1 MPLQEW
7 SIRILY
13 NFAETKLNKLMTMNK
28 TLLFALLAICA
39 LWSSCGNNSNNGNG
53 SAAAAVDNPKVT
65 DSTLCQFS
73 NLDIDKQFSYIDED
87 GDTLYFDNS
96 FSAFWPQIINGKP
109 CPNLQQALFRAMT
122 DSAELNQLDKVT
134 DFLLDPSNYTDYE
147 SKLLMPAKSVKDDE
161 NKLSTSEVK
170 VNMESMTDRLLTY
183 HLGTYSYLAGAVH
196 GIYAHNYVTYDL
208 QTDKAVTLDD
218 VVADTT
224 MLRTAILRSI
234 KQTYDYDKDDLF
246 IPDNGLLPLP
256 RDFYFDNSVMHVIYQ
271 VYEIASYAQ
280 GLIDA
285 PIFPYML
292 KPEEI
297 KRLFTPYG
305 LELID
310 YTE

>member
-1 MPLQEW
+1 
-7 SIRILY
+7 
-13 NFAETKLNKLMTMNK
+13 MNK
-28 TLLFALLAICA
+28 NLILTLAAIIMATLF
-39 LWSSCGNNSNNGNG
+39 SCGNNSSNLEAINDG
-53 SAAAAVDNPKVT
+53 DEVT

-73 NLDIDKQFSYIDED
+73 NIKLEKMFSYLDEER
-87 GDTLYFDNS
+87 DTLYFDNT
-96 FSAFWPQIINGKP
+96 FTAFWPEVINGKP
-109 CPNLQQALFRAMT
+109 CTELQQALFRAMT

-147 SKLLMPAKSVKDDE
+147 SKLLVPAKSVKYDE

-208 QTDKAVTLDD
+208 KTEKAVTFDD
-218 VVADTT
+218 VIADTT
-224 MLRTAILRSI
+224 LLRNVTYKAI

-256 RDFYFDNSVMHVIYQ
+256 RDFYFQDQVLHIVYQ
-271 VYEIASYAQ
+271 VYEVASYAQ
-280 GLIDA
+280 GMIDA
-285 PIFPYML
+285 PIYPYML
-292 KPEEI
+292 KPEEM

-310 YTE
+310 YTD